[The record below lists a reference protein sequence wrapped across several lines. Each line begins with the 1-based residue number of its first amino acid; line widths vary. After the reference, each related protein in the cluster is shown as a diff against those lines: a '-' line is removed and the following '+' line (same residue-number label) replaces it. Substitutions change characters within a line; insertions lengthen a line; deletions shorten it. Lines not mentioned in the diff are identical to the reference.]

1 MPDASRK
8 ACMHPAA
15 APTVREQAL
24 SYHARSTAPYE
35 NGKAFCA
42 ARPSARLLTLN
53 AGHNDLLMDPANGQA
68 YFNAV
73 RLLVHA
79 AVSGAELP
87 RDIPHAKG
95 AKPARPSGFGSLA

>member
-1 MPDASRK
+1 M
-8 ACMHPAA
+8 
-15 APTVREQAL
+15 
-24 SYHARSTAPYE
+24 PYE